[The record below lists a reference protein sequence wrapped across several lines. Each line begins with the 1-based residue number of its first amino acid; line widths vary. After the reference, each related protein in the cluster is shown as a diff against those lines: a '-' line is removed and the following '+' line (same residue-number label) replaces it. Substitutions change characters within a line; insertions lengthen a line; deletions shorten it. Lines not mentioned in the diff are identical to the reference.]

1 MQRHLTALALAAVLV
16 ALAPMSSTPA
26 LAAYKPPSTATAW
39 VAAAADADVD
49 RAFARARAEG
59 KPLLLYWGAE
69 WCPPCNQ
76 LKATLFNRQDFIE
89 RSKSFVAVHIDGDG
103 PGAQRLGARFKVR
116 GYPTLILFNPAGQ
129 EITRLPGEVDA
140 PQVMQVLQLGLA
152 GGRPVKAVLADA
164 QAGKPLGA
172 NDWKL
177 LAFYSWETDEQQVA
191 PVQQRAAL
199 LARLAAA
206 APDEAV
212 ATRLWLKAL
221 AENGDG
227 GGLKV
232 DDALRARVHKVVATP
247 ALARE
252 QMDVLVYGA
261 PDIVRALKA
270 PAERPAFDAALARLQ
285 EDAGLS
291 RADRQSALVARVE
304 LARLDQ
310 PKDAVQVKLP
320 EALLKQVRE
329 QAARDDREIVD
340 GYERQAVI
348 TGAAYM
354 LGRAGLWKESDA
366 LLQANLA
373 RSHSPYYLMSQ
384 LAGNAKKRGDT
395 AAALRWHEQ
404 AFDKSE
410 GPATRLQWGA
420 TYLAAL
426 VDLAPQDDKRIEKA
440 ASQLIKEAG
449 ADSGAFHERSAR
461 SMQKVGAKL
470 VDWNAGGK
478 HDASIKRLRAQ
489 LDGVC
494 AKLEGAERATCAGL
508 LKLGA

>member
-1 MQRHLTALALAAVLV
+1 MQRPLTALALAA
-16 ALAPMSSTPA
+16 ALLMAAAP
-26 LAAYKPPSTATAW
+26 LATTAAAAKLPSTTTAW
-39 VAAAADADVD
+39 VAATADTDVD
-49 RAFARARAEG
+49 RAFARAKAEG

-116 GYPTLILFNPAGQ
+116 GYPTMILFSPAGQ

-164 QAGKPLGA
+164 QAAKPLSP

-177 LAFYSWETDEQQVA
+177 LGYYSWETDEQQVA
-191 PVQQRAAL
+191 PAKERAAL
-199 LARLAAA
+199 LAKLAAA

-221 AENGDG
+221 AESDAGPG
-227 GGLKV
+227 VKV

-252 QMDVLVYGA
+252 QMDVLVYAA

-270 PAERPAFDAALARLQ
+270 DRAAFDGALARLQ
-285 EDAGLS
+285 DDTSLS
-291 RADRQSALVARVE
+291 RADRQAALIARVE

-320 EALLKQVRE
+320 EPLLKQVRE

-348 TGAAYM
+348 TGAAYL

-373 RSHSPYYLMSQ
+373 KSHSPYYLMSQ
-384 LAGNAKKRGDT
+384 LAGNARKRGDH

-420 TYLAAL
+420 AYLTAL
-426 VDLAPQDDKRIEKA
+426 VELAPQDEKRIERA
-440 ASQLIKEAG
+440 ASQLIQEAG

-461 SMQKVGAKL
+461 SMQRVGAKL
-470 VDWNAGGK
+470 AAWNAGGK
-478 HDASIKRLRAQ
+478 HAAAVQRLRAQ

-494 AKLEGAERATCAGL
+494 AKLDGPERATCAGL
-508 LKLGA
+508 LKPSA

>member
-1 MQRHLTALALAAVLV
+1 MQRPLTALALVLV
-16 ALAPMSSTPA
+16 SALLAPPSF
-26 LAAYKPPSTATAW
+26 AATKLPSTTTAW

-49 RAFARARAEG
+49 RAFARAKAEG

-116 GYPTLILFNPAGQ
+116 GYPTMILFSAAGQ

-164 QAGKPLGA
+164 QAGKPLNA

-177 LAFYSWETDEQQVA
+177 LGYYSWETDEQQVA
-191 PVQQRAAL
+191 PAKQRGAL
-199 LARLAAA
+199 LAKLAAA
-206 APDEAV
+206 APDESV

-221 AENGDG
+221 AESEDAQG
-227 GGLKV
+227 GQGVKI
-232 DDALRARVHKVVATP
+232 DDALRARVHKVVSTP

-252 QMDVLVYGA
+252 QMDVLVYAA
-261 PDIVRALKA
+261 PDLVRALK
-270 PAERPAFDAALARLQ
+270 AERPAFDAALARLQ
-285 EDAGLS
+285 DDAGLS
-291 RADRQSALVARVE
+291 RADRQAALIARVE

-310 PKDAVQVKLP
+310 PKDAVAVKLP
-320 EALLKQVRE
+320 EPLLKSVRE

-348 TGAAYM
+348 TGAAYL
-354 LGRAGLWKESDA
+354 LGRAGLWSESDA
-366 LLQANLA
+366 LLQTNLA
-373 RSHSPYYLMSQ
+373 KSHSPYYLMSQ

-410 GPATRLQWGA
+410 GPATRLQWGSN
-420 TYLAAL
+420 YLAAL
-426 VDLAPQDDKRIEKA
+426 VDMAPQDEARIEKA
-440 ASQLIKEAG
+440 ARQLIQEAG
-449 ADSGAFHERSAR
+449 TDSGAFHERSAR

-470 VDWNAGGK
+470 VAWSAGGK
-478 HDASIKRLRAQ
+478 HGAPMKRLRAQ

-494 AKLEGAERATCAGL
+494 AKLEGAERATCSGV
-508 LKLGA
+508 LKPAA